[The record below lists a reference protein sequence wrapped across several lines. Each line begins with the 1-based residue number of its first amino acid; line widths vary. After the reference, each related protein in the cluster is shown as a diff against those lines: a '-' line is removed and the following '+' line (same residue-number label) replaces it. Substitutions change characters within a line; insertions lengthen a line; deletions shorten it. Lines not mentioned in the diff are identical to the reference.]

1 MKESAYPSV
10 EIVLAAYNGGK
21 YIAEL
26 LNSIVCQTYD
36 NWKILVRD
44 DGSSDNTNEI
54 IDHYADSH
62 PGKLRRIID
71 DNGNVGVI
79 KNFEILLGGCCADY
93 ILLCDQDDF
102 WMPDKIEKLINRML
116 SAEDEASKDCP
127 ILIYSDYKIVDEE
140 LQEVAPSFWRLVN
153 IKPWHNSLNRLL
165 VENVITGC
173 TVMMNRK
180 LVEMCLPFGK
190 QIIMHDWWMGLVA
203 ALFGRLAYIEEQLV
217 CYRQHDRNVI
227 GARSNRNKIKD
238 FIRKLLAGKVIKM
251 YKMNRDIIKNGLVV
265 EAAKQASSLLENY
278 RELLNAND
286 KKIIEKLIEFSNSNI
301 LKKQYLM
308 MRYGF
313 FRGRF
318 LENIEFFFQFYIG

>member
-21 YIAEL
+21 YITEL
-26 LNSIVCQTYD
+26 FDSILCQTYK
-36 NWKILVRD
+36 NWQLVIRD
-44 DGSSDNTNEI
+44 DNSSDDTTKI
-54 IDHYADSH
+54 IGDYLKLH
-62 PGKLRRIID
+62 PDKFRKIND
-71 DNGNVGVI
+71 KNGNVGVI
-79 KNFEILLGGCCADY
+79 KNFEILLRASRSDY
-93 ILLCDQDDF
+93 VLLCDQDDF

-140 LQEVAPSFWRLVN
+140 LQVIAPSFWRLVN

-203 ALFGRLAYIEEQLV
+203 ALYGRLAYIEEQLV

-238 FIRKLLAGKVIKM
+238 FIRKLLTGKVIKM

-286 KKIIEKLIEFSNSNI
+286 KKIIEKLIEFSTSNI